1 MAAPAYDAPAAARRR
16 HDGIPVWLARRRK
29 PDVFI
34 SLLAKRLMSQRPA
47 PLTGIRVLDL
57 TRVLAGPWCTQNLA
71 DLGAEVIKIERPG
84 AGDDTRAWGPPYL
97 KDEAGNDTTEAAYY
111 LSANRNKLSVALDIA
126 SPRGAELVRELALQS
141 DILVENFKVGGLSK
155 YGLDY
160 ESLKEL
166 NPRLIYCSI
175 TGFGQTGPYAS
186 RPGYDF
192 MIQGMGGLMSITG
205 ERDDLPGGGPQKA
218 GVAVADLM
226 TGMYSTVG
234 ILAALHERSRSGMG
248 QHIDMALLDCQVA
261 MLANQNLNYM
271 TSGVAPK
278 RAGNAHQ
285 NLVPYQVFAA
295 SDGHLIVAVGNDSQF
310 RNYCGAIG
318 LPELSADPR
327 FATNPQRVKNRAEL
341 VPLLAERMAT
351 GARDHWLAALE
362 GVGVPAGPINTLD
375 QVYEDPQV
383 LARGMKRE
391 MPHPTAGTVPIAS
404 SPLKFSDSPV
414 EYRRPPP
421 MLGEHTEQVLS
432 EKLGL
437 SAEEILALAQSR
449 A

>member
-1 MAAPAYDAPAAARRR
+1 
-16 HDGIPVWLARRRK
+16 
-29 PDVFI
+29 
-34 SLLAKRLMSQRPA
+34 MSQRPA

-84 AGDDTRAWGPPYL
+84 SGDDTRAWGPPYL

-111 LSANRNKLSVALDIA
+111 LSANRNKMSVALDIA

-141 DILVENFKVGGLSK
+141 DILVENFKVGGLKK

-160 ESLKEL
+160 ESLKAI

-205 ERDDLPGGGPQKA
+205 ERDDLAGGGPQKA

-234 ILAALHERSRSGMG
+234 ILAALLERANSGLG
-248 QHIDMALLDCQVA
+248 QHIDMALLDCQVS
-261 MLANQNLNYM
+261 MMANQNLNFM
-271 TSGVAPK
+271 TSGVAPQ

-295 SDGHLIVAVGNDSQF
+295 ADGHLIVAVGNDSQF

-327 FATNPQRVKNRAEL
+327 FSTNPQRVKNRTEL

-362 GVGVPAGPINTLD
+362 AVGVPAGPINTLD
-375 QVYEDPQV
+375 QVYEDPHV
-383 LARGMKRE
+383 LARQMKRE
-391 MPHPTAGTVPIAS
+391 LPHPAAGKVPMAA

-421 MLGEHTEQVLS
+421 MLGEHTAQVLA

-437 SAEEILALAQSR
+437 SAEDIQALAQSQP
-449 A
+449 

>member
-1 MAAPAYDAPAAARRR
+1 
-16 HDGIPVWLARRRK
+16 
-29 PDVFI
+29 
-34 SLLAKRLMSQRPA
+34 MSQRTA
-47 PLTGIRVLDL
+47 PLAGIRVLDL

-97 KDEAGNDTTEAAYY
+97 KNAAGENTSEAAYY
-111 LSANRNKLSVALDIA
+111 LSANRNKFSVALDIA
-126 SPRGAELVRELALQS
+126 SPRGAELVRELAKQC
-141 DILVENFKVGGLSK
+141 DIVVENFKVGGLRK

-160 ESLKEL
+160 ESLKAI
-166 NPRLIYCSI
+166 NPRIIYCSI

-234 ILAALHERSRSGMG
+234 ILAAIIERERSGLG

-261 MLANQNLNYM
+261 MLANQNLNFM
-271 TSGVAPK
+271 TSGKAPQ

-295 SDGHLIVAVGNDSQF
+295 ADGHLIVAVGNDGQF
-310 RNYCGAIG
+310 RNYCRVVG
-318 LPELSADPR
+318 LPELADDPR
-327 FATNPQRVKNRAEL
+327 YATNPQRVRNRDTL

-351 GARDHWLAALE
+351 GARDTWLAELE
-362 GVGVPAGPINTLD
+362 SAGVPAGPINTLD
-375 QVYEDPQV
+375 QVYQDPHV

-391 MPHPTAGTVPIAS
+391 LPHALAGTVPVAA
-404 SPLKFSDSPV
+404 SPLKFSETPV
-414 EYRRPPP
+414 EYRRPAPCWASTR
-421 MLGEHTEQVLS
+421 GRS
-432 EKLGL
+432 
-437 SAEEILALAQSR
+437 
-449 A
+449 